1 MSSVHR
7 LNPSPGHLSRAAF
20 LDRFAGLYEATP
32 WIAEALFDRGLIP
45 ADDSLAALL
54 AAFSAVAAGASQ
66 EQKLALLRA
75 HPDLAG
81 RAALAGQVTAESAGE
96 QASAG
101 LDHCSPAELARFQE
115 LNGVY
120 KARFEFPFILAVKG
134 RSRGEILAAFETR
147 LENSPETEFETAL
160 AQVNEIARLRLEAIA
175 DAG

>member
-7 LNPSPGHLSRAAF
+7 LDPSPGSLSRAAF
-20 LDRFAGLYEATP
+20 LERFAGLYEATP
-32 WIAEALFDRGLIP
+32 WISEALFDRGLIP

-54 AAFSAVAAGASQ
+54 AAFSAVVTVASQ

-81 RAALAGQVTAESAGE
+81 RAALAGQVTTESAGE

-101 LDHCSPAELARFQE
+101 LDHCSPAELDRFQV
-115 LNGVY
+115 LNHAY

-134 RSRGEILAAFETR
+134 RSRGEILTAFETR